1 MIRRLIFKMMNEK
14 IQGLFRHVLTFSAGI
29 LVTKGIV
36 DEDMVLDLVGAI
48 MTLTGFVW
56 SFLSKKEV
64 EK

>member
-1 MIRRLIFKMMNEK
+1 MNEK